1 MGNNIKKKYNDE
13 KDIKFDITLNKVC
26 YMPGEQIIG
35 SLDIQ
40 PKPRINETILNDTIV
55 SMKIIQFQKYSYTR
69 GSGGDDAETIIVSD
83 ERDVFSEN
91 LDFINFKGANIL
103 SGINIPF
110 SIQIPLDIHASVYY
124 NGDYVKH
131 FFSVEFPEIK
141 AKRALM
147 IIINILFF

>member
-1 MGNNIKKKYNDE
+1 
-13 KDIKFDITLNKVC
+13 
-26 YMPGEQIIG
+26 MPGEQIIG

-40 PKPRINETILNDTIV
+40 PKPGIINETILNDTNV

-69 GSGGDDAETIIVSD
+69 GSGDDAETIVVSD

-110 SIQIPLDIHASVYY
+110 SIQIPLEIHASVYY
-124 NGDYVKH
+124 NGDCVKH
-131 FFSVEFPEIK
+131 FFSVNFQK
-141 AKRALM
+141 
-147 IIINILFF
+147 